1 MSIWESAAMGR
12 KVQPAETK
20 KGIDAE
26 TKKEEAYAAGTER
39 TELQLKSR
47 DNINGHSIKDSRNT

>member
-1 MSIWESAAMGR
+1 MGR